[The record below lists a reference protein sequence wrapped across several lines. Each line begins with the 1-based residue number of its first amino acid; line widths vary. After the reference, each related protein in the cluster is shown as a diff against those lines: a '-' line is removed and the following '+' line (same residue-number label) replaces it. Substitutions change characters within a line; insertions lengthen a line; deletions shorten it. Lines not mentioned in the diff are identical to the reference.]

1 VALISFKRRRRGA
14 THNLRMLLFAAALAL
29 TIPFQFENNQI
40 FVKVGIND
48 AAPAW
53 FLVDSGAGGSV
64 IDTTTARQLGIKT
77 EGEAR
82 GTGAGKGTYTVTFA
96 KDVTYRLPGA
106 SFTVPSSYV
115 VDFSAQREIVERDV
129 AGLLAYDF
137 FMHYVVDIDFD
148 AEVMTLYDPA
158 TFDPRGR
165 GTIVPFRFVK
175 KVPWIKLRV
184 TLPRR
189 KAVETEAMVDSGSQ
203 DAVDVA
209 AMAQSPH
216 HLEVTGGVGLGEEFR
231 VTLGRAESVQIGPY
245 TMRGPIGG
253 PGTTPLIGNEV
264 LRRFHVIFD
273 YPHQRLILAPNRH
286 LHDAFDFDA
295 SGITVRRTRDLQDF
309 VVHDAVAGS
318 ELKPGDVITHI
329 DGQPSA
335 AFTLQRFDRMMR
347 RAGAEHRLTIRR
359 GSATLDV
366 TVRLERRL

>member
-1 VALISFKRRRRGA
+1 MR
-14 THNLRMLLFAAALAL
+14 LFAAVLAAALPL
-29 TIPFQFENNQI
+29 TIPFEFENNQV

-53 FLVDSGAGGSV
+53 FLLDSGAGGSV
-64 IDTTTARQLGIKT
+64 IDTTTAQTFNIKT
-77 EGEAR
+77 EGETR
-82 GTGAGKGTYTVTFA
+82 GTGAGKGTYKVTFA
-96 KDVTYRLPGA
+96 RDITYRLPGA
-106 SFTVPSSYV
+106 AFTVPSSYV
-115 VDFSAQREIVERDV
+115 IDFSAQREIVERDV
-129 AGLLAYDF
+129 AGLLGYDF
-137 FMHYVVDIDFD
+137 FTRYVVDVDYD

-184 TLPRR
+184 KLPNR
-189 KAVETEAMVDSGSQ
+189 KAVETEALVDSGSQ
-203 DAVDVA
+203 DGVNADVL
-209 AMAQSPH
+209 AQSPRH
-216 HLEVTGGVGLGEEFR
+216 IEVTGGVGLGEEFR
-231 VTLGRAESVQIGPY
+231 VVVGRAESVQIGPY
-245 TMRGPIGG
+245 TMRGPVGG
-253 PGTTPLIGNEV
+253 AGREPLIGNEV

-295 SGITVRRTRDLQDF
+295 GGITVRRTHDLQDF

-318 ELKPGDVITHI
+318 ALKVGDVITHV

-366 TVRLERRL
+366 VVRLARRL

>member
-1 VALISFKRRRRGA
+1 
-14 THNLRMLLFAAALAL
+14 
-29 TIPFQFENNQI
+29 
-40 FVKVGIND
+40 
-48 AAPAW
+48 
-53 FLVDSGAGGSV
+53 
-64 IDTTTARQLGIKT
+64 
-77 EGEAR
+77 
-82 GTGAGKGTYTVTFA
+82 
-96 KDVTYRLPGA
+96 
-106 SFTVPSSYV
+106 
-115 VDFSAQREIVERDV
+115 V

-137 FMHYVVDIDFD
+137 FMRWVVEVDYD

-184 TLPRR
+184 KLPG
-189 KAVETEAMVDSGSQ
+189 KSAVEREALVDSGSQ
-203 DAVDVA
+203 DAVDVDV
-209 AMAQSPH
+209 MAQSPH
-216 HLEVTGGVGLGEEFR
+216 RLDVIGGVGLGEEFR

-245 TMRGPIGG
+245 VMRGPVGG

-264 LRRFHVIFD
+264 LRRFRVIFD

-286 LHDAFDFDA
+286 LHDDFDFDA
-295 SGITVRRTRDLQDF
+295 SGITVRRAGENF
-309 VVHDAVAGS
+309 VVHEAAAGS
-318 ELKPGDVITHI
+318 AVKAGDVITHV